1 MKRIFINLIASIHF
15 FLLRQGTTRA
25 ASILFCLI
33 LVVGYDN
40 NAASLEIP
48 DAHYPNLLK
57 TGVDVTKFVPDGWEI
72 EMQAKG
78 DLNKDGIE
86 DVVLV
91 LRENNPEN
99 VIKNDDPG
107 EQLFNTNPRIL
118 AVLFGK
124 KDGGYNLI
132 ENNHTLIPR
141 RTDPVILDY
150 LTGVG
155 DGGVSIQQGTLTVKM
170 GIFSSAGSWGMS
182 SISYTFRWQNN
193 KFELIGYDST
203 TTNRASAEIKSI
215 NINYSTRKV
224 KIVCGNFT
232 SDSDGKVSWQKLSSN
247 KIWTI
252 DSIGDGLEFDPG
264 VNMNCNE

>member
-1 MKRIFINLIASIHF
+1 MKKIFLSLIANVGF
-15 FLLRQGTTRA
+15 FLLKQTITRSA
-25 ASILFCLI
+25 NILFCLI
-33 LVVGYDN
+33 LVVGYN
-40 NAASLEIP
+40 NAAALEIP
-48 DAHYPNLLK
+48 AAHYPNLPK
-57 TGVDVTKFVPDGWEI
+57 TGVDITKFVPDGWKI

-78 DLNKDGIE
+78 DLNKDGI
-86 DVVLV
+86 DDMVLV
-91 LRENNPEN
+91 LRENNPKN
-99 VIKNDDPG
+99 MIKNDDPG
-107 EQLFNTNPRIL
+107 ENPLDTNPRVMV
-118 AVLFGK
+118 VLFGK

-132 ENNHTLIPR
+132 EDNHTLIPR

-155 DGGVSIQQGTLTVKM
+155 AGGVDIQQGALTVKM
-170 GIFSSAGSWGMS
+170 SIFSSAGSWGMS

-203 TTNRASAEIKSI
+203 TTNRASAEIRSI

-232 SDSDGKVSWQKLSSN
+232 SGSSGKVSWQKLSSN

-252 DSIGDGLEFDPG
+252 DSIGDGLKFNPG
-264 VNMNCNE
+264 VSMDCDE